1 MTISAVRRYPNRRV
15 LGVAAAVAA
24 VAALAA
30 LSLSVAR
37 SGAATQPAVRFD
49 VARVDVAEGDGGT
62 TTVPIRVSLS
72 VPATTP
78 VTVAVDTVDGA
89 AKVVDGD
96 YQPVHAQL
104 TFAPGETS
112 RSVGVV
118 VVGDTKL
125 EDHQAF
131 SVRLSNAVGAGYARR
146 GTVVWIQNDDTPRV
160 VVGAARTGEGGVARF
175 RTRLQQRFLRPVTAV
190 VVTGDRTAVAGSDY
204 TPVFHAVT
212 FAANSLAPVEEPVAT
227 LADTATESS
236 ETFTLTVGGSEVANT
251 AVGVATILETDCPGG
266 APADAPAPAAA
277 PASPSGPLFS
287 GPPAAVTG
295 GAAWDVVF
303 RDEFDSA
310 TTLARQWDTGMRSG
324 AATLAANLELQW
336 YVPGNSV
343 LGTDSDGTR
352 SLSVLQQRVTD
363 APVAGTYYPVGVL
376 RRLYPPARCP
386 QYYDPQRLAD
396 GDDSLVPYRFRSGM
410 LNSAKSFGFKYG
422 YVEARVRMPKGFAMW
437 PAVWLRD
444 WASWSYE
451 VDVMEGF
458 DRDARLMRGTYWW
471 GNASH
476 FSTENDGG
484 DLGVQSGGAPCR
496 GTTPLPASTVSGA
509 ECSLAS
515 SVDLSQGYHTIGLNW
530 TPTRYEIYLDGVKRW
545 TSPAGADIAH
555 AYNHLILNL
564 AVGNSVH
571 EFDWNREVVRPLD
584 AHVLES
590 AAFPKRTVEWDY
602 VRVWQAPGTHDVCTT
617 GDC

>member
-1 MTISAVRRYPNRRV
+1 MTMATDRRRPARRV
-15 LGVAAAVAA
+15 LGAAAAVAA

-30 LSLSVAR
+30 LAVSVAR

-49 VARVDVAEGDGGT
+49 VARTDVAEGDAGAT
-62 TTVPIRVSLS
+62 SVPVTVSLS
-72 VPATTP
+72 VAATTP
-78 VTVAVDTVDGA
+78 VTVDVGSVDGS
-89 AKVVDGD
+89 AKVADAD
-96 YQPVHAQL
+96 YQAVQAHL
-104 TFAPGETS
+104 TFAPGETTK
-112 RSVGVV
+112 RVDVV
-118 VVGDTKL
+118 VVGDTTL

-131 SVRLSNAVGAGYARR
+131 GLRLTNAVGAGYGRR
-146 GTVVWIQNDDTPRV
+146 TTVVWIQNDETPRV
-160 VVGAARTGEGGVARF
+160 IVGPARVGEGGVARF
-175 RTRLQQRFLRPVTAV
+175 RPRLRQRFLRPVTAV
-190 VVTGDRTAVAGSDY
+190 VYTGDRSAVAGSDY

-212 FAANSLAPVEEPVAT
+212 FPANSLAAVDEPVAT
-227 LADTATESS
+227 LADTVTETS
-236 ETFTLTVGGSEVANT
+236 ETFTLTVGGREVANT
-251 AVGVATILETDCPGG
+251 AVAVATILETDCPGG
-266 APADAPAPAAA
+266 SPAAAPAPATA
-277 PASPSGPLFS
+277 PASPSGPLLS

-295 GAAWDVVF
+295 GVAWDVVF
-303 RDEFDSA
+303 RDEFDNP

-324 AATLAANLELQW
+324 AATLADNLELQW

-352 SLSVLQQRVTD
+352 PLSVLQQRVTD
-363 APVAGTYYPVGVL
+363 EPVAGSFYPVGVL
-376 RRLYPPARCP
+376 KRLYPPARCP

-396 GDDSLVPYRFRSGM
+396 TDDSLVPYRFRSGM
-410 LNSAKSFGFKYG
+410 LNSAKAFGFRYG

-444 WASWSYE
+444 WAAWSYE

-476 FSTENDGG
+476 FGTDNDGG
-484 DLGVQSGGAPCR
+484 DLGVQSGGSACR
-496 GTTPLPASTVSGA
+496 GSTPLPATTVSGA

-515 SVDLSQGYHTIGLNW
+515 TVDLSQGYHTIGLNW

-545 TSPAGADIAH
+545 TSPSGADVAH

-564 AVGNSVH
+564 AVGNSVD
-571 EFDWNREVVRPLD
+571 EFDWNREVFRPLD

-602 VRVWQAPGTHDVCTT
+602 VRVWQAPGAHDVCTT